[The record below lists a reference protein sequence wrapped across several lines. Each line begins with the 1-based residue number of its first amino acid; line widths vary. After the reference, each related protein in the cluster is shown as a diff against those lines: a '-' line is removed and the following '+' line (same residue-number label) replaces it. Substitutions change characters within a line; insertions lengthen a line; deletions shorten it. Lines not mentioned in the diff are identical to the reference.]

1 MWITDTWERVWIRK
15 HMGKNTGDKEGECFG
30 EEIRVKVTEW
40 DDLKELK
47 AAGLL
52 EREGKR
58 T

>member
-1 MWITDTWERVWIRK
+1 
-15 HMGKNTGDKEGECFG
+15 MGKNTGDKEGECFG